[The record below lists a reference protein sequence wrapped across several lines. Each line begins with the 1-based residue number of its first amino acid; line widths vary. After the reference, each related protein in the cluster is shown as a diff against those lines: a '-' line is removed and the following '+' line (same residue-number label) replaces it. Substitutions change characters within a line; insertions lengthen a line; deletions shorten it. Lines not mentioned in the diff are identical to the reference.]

1 MQAAMLNEIS
11 HKILAPPF
19 CKKIKNIFV
28 QLLVGV
34 VVVVFSF
41 GSLRREPNNLALALK

>member
-19 CKKIKNIFV
+19 CKKNIFV
-28 QLLVGV
+28 QPLVG